1 MEIIRNVERVQGRTL
16 VLFESGWK
24 VWLLPGM
31 DPGFPLSEGTAVDR
45 RQFEQYLMLQEYPSA
60 LEKAVSML
68 AARARSKKEIMDKLL
83 ALRYDPEVAGLVVYK
98 LEKENLLDDEAFS
111 AQWVR
116 SRMKKYGAAKIA
128 HELRTKGIES
138 ETVSQVLESCPES
151 EQLENAVRLAEKK
164 IRGDRHPEDKRGLYK
179 RVTDMLLRRGYSW
192 DLAKKAFEIASHQD
206 APE

>member
-83 ALRYDPEVAGLVVYK
+83 ALRYDPEVAVLVVYK

-111 AQWVR
+111 AAARKRNPNISIIPISALTGEGFDGWIGWLEN
-116 SRMKKYGAAKIA
+116 RMKEWKDQA
-128 HELRTKGIES
+128 
-138 ETVSQVLESCPES
+138 
-151 EQLENAVRLAEKK
+151 
-164 IRGDRHPEDKRGLYK
+164 
-179 RVTDMLLRRGYSW
+179 
-192 DLAKKAFEIASHQD
+192 
-206 APE
+206 